1 MTHIPPQFSPGT
13 FPDIRFTPVPVGRT
27 RHNGWSEMQ
36 QKRFIAA
43 LSVMGSVRH
52 AARAVGMGRQ
62 SAYRLRE
69 RGGAESFARAWDEA
83 LEEGR
88 QRMLCAGLERAINGV
103 TTVRILRGGSVTLSG
118 GPDMTLVRASLNENS
133 PPANATQGTV

>member
-1 MTHIPPQFSPGT
+1 MTHIPSQFSPDT
-13 FPDIRFTPVPVGRT
+13 FPDIPFTPVPVGKT
-27 RHNGWSEMQ
+27 RHDGWSTMQ
-36 QKRFIAA
+36 QKRFVAA

-52 AARAVGMGRQ
+52 AARAIGMGRQ

-69 RGGAESFARAWDEA
+69 RDGAESFAQAWDEA

-88 QRMLCAGLERAINGV
+88 KRMFCAGLERAINGV

-118 GPDMTLVRASLNENS
+118 GPDMTLVRASLNENN
-133 PPANATQGTV
+133 PPVKATKGTV